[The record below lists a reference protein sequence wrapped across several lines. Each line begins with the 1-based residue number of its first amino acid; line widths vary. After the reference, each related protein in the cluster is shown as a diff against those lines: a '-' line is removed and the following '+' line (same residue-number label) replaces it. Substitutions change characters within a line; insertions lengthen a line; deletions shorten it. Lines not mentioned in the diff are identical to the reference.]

1 MKNRRT
7 DGRYK
12 VLQDKVMIVE
22 DNPQNMKLIEML
34 LRSKSYILLKA
45 CDGEEALDMA
55 TREQPDLIVMDMQ
68 LPKMS
73 GIEVTKRLRQ
83 IPVFRQTPII
93 ALTAYAMRG
102 DKERFLEAGC
112 NTYLSKPINTREL
125 PEIIDQ
131 MLQECKEINA

>member
-1 MKNRRT
+1 MLK
-7 DGRYK
+7 
-12 VLQDKVMIVE
+12 DKVMIVE

-45 CDGEEALDMA
+45 CDGEEALDTA

-83 IPVFRQTPII
+83 MPVFRHTPII

-112 NTYLSKPINTREL
+112 DAYLSKPINTREL
-125 PEIIDQ
+125 PAIIDR
-131 MLQECKEINA
+131 MLQEYKKIDD

>member
-1 MKNRRT
+1 LLKE
-7 DGRYK
+7 
-12 VLQDKVMIVE
+12 KVMIVE

-34 LRSKSYILLKA
+34 LRSKSYVLLKA
-45 CDGEEALDMA
+45 YDGEEALDIA
-55 TREQPDLIVMDMQ
+55 IREEPDLIVMDMQ

-83 IPVFRQTPII
+83 MPVFSHTPII

-112 NTYLSKPINTREL
+112 NAYLSKPISTREL
-125 PEIIDQ
+125 PVIIDQ
-131 MLQECKEINA
+131 MLPVHKKNVA